1 MHLFCVQ
8 VVPLH
13 LSQMQFFGLCDRE
26 EYVLGHSLY
35 VQSTKVKAI
44 GVKAALYIRT
54 LSENP
59 CKKSHFL
66 VQNRVNFGKSQL
78 LNMANFGKS

>member
-26 EYVLGHSLY
+26 EEYVLGHYS
-35 VQSTKVKAI
+35 KVSNYRSASNKRSARQI
-44 GVKAALYIRT
+44 SSYK
-54 LSENP
+54 
-59 CKKSHFL
+59 
-66 VQNRVNFGKSQL
+66 
-78 LNMANFGKS
+78 

>member
-26 EYVLGHSLY
+26 DYVLGHSLY
-35 VQSTKVKAI
+35 VQNTKVKAI
-44 GVKAALYIRT
+44 GVKAALYIST
-54 LSENP
+54 LSENRR
-59 CKKSHFL
+59 KKSHFL
-66 VQNRVNFGKSQL
+66 ITRQGK
-78 LNMANFGKS
+78 FW

>member
-26 EYVLGHSLY
+26 EEYVLGHY
-35 VQSTKVKAI
+35 TMYSTK
-44 GVKAALYIRT
+44 Y
-54 LSENP
+54 
-59 CKKSHFL
+59 
-66 VQNRVNFGKSQL
+66 
-78 LNMANFGKS
+78 

>member
-26 EYVLGHSLY
+26 EYVLGHSLTI
-35 VQSTKVKAI
+35 QRTKVKAI
-44 GVKAALYIRT
+44 GVKAALYIST
-54 LSENP
+54 VFENNQ
-59 CKKSHFL
+59 KKISF
-66 VQNRVNFGKSQL
+66 S
-78 LNMANFGKS
+78 